1 MTNIIWNVI
10 VEWDAVWQQSAKSL
24 LKTIELLRLSLS
36 WPDLCQ
42 LVASDKPDLSSGE
55 LTQLHR
61 WHPQREFWSWLTIN
75 NSQWYP
81 FIQFKSCSTT
91 VASSPLG
98 QDWQMTV
105 HSCAHSGLVSYLLYY
120 FTGAKKL
127 VEKIKEYNP
136 KIAVFNGKGI
146 YEVFSAQHKQ
156 NKITQPQS
164 GNAGGNNSQQ
174 NNNKSAYTM
183 SWWSQKI
190 CLTLNRGFVVRNW
203 K

>member
-105 HSCAHSGLVSYLLYY
+105 HSCAHSELVSYLLYY

-146 YEVFSAQHKQ
+146 YEVFSGEKEFIFG
-156 NKITQPQS
+156 KQPQ
-164 GNAGGNNSQQ
+164 
-174 NNNKSAYTM
+174 
-183 SWWSQKI
+183 KI
-190 CLTLNRGFVVRNW
+190 ADTDTVTLYLNLISS
-203 K
+203 

>member
-1 MTNIIWNVI
+1 MKNLIWNVI

-42 LVASDKPDLSSGE
+42 LVASDKQTCPARDPA
-55 LTQLHR
+55 QLQR
-61 WHPQREFWSWLTIN
+61 WHPPGEVWPWLTIR
-75 NSQWYP
+75 
-81 FIQFKSCSTT
+81 KSILLSSLNLAPQLLQVIGPLCSVLT
-91 VASSPLG
+91 SDSPQLF
-98 QDWQMTV
+98 TL
-105 HSCAHSGLVSYLLYY
+105 SAVSYLLYY

-146 YEVFSAQHKQ
+146 YEVFSGEKEFIFG
-156 NKITQPQS
+156 KQPQ
-164 GNAGGNNSQQ
+164 
-174 NNNKSAYTM
+174 
-183 SWWSQKI
+183 KI
-190 CLTLNRGFVVRNW
+190 ADTDTV